1 MLKLASFTLLAILLS
16 GCTHELSPVQLDSN
30 PVRGIDLIETL
41 CLNGVEY
48 YLYTDTNRGGLAVV
62 IDKDTLQPKLCSL

>member
-16 GCTHELSPVQLDSN
+16 GCKPSMSPVQIDTN
-30 PVRGIDLIETL
+30 PVRGVDSIETV

-48 YLYTDTNRGGLAVV
+48 YFYAKGHKAGLAVV